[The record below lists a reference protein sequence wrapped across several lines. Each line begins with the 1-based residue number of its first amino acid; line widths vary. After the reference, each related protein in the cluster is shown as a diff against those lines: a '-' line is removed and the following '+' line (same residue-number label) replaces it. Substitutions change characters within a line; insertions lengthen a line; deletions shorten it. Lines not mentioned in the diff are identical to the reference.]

1 MNDNLDMWILFYSFA
16 LTKLLNHSVSIKKR
30 LYMKTKSDDIKNIDS
45 NTHPEE
51 ELTTEQKILV
61 AAEREFFEKGFAGAR
76 TTSIAESAGVTHA
89 MLHYY
94 FRTKAKLFE
103 KIISNKMASLGE
115 LMLNSLAHSDLPLFE
130 KIRTAIYRHLD
141 FISENP
147 ELPFFFIR
155 EVYSDPERMKIV
167 ATSLSTHAEKS
178 IGKLQSDIDE
188 AAARGECR
196 NIDAEMLLLD
206 IVSLN
211 IFSFLA
217 QPILDVV
224 LSDLFSDKKQFLE
237 LRKKENFETIMRKLK
252 I

>member
-1 MNDNLDMWILFYSFA
+1 MFYNFA
-16 LTKLLNHSVSIKKR
+16 LTILLDDNVNMLKQLDMRTEYRDIK
-30 LYMKTKSDDIKNIDS
+30 DIKND
-45 NTHPEE
+45 THTAE
-51 ELTTEQKILV
+51 ELTTEQRILQ

-103 KIISNKMASLGE
+103 KIISDKMSSLGE
-115 LMLNSLAHSDLPLFE
+115 LMLNSLAHSDLPIYE
-130 KIRTAIYRHLD
+130 KIRTAINKHLD

-147 ELPFFFIR
+147 DLPFFFIR

-178 IGKLQSDIDE
+178 ISKLQRDIDE
-188 AAARGECR
+188 AASRGECR
-196 NIDAEMLLLD
+196 NVNAEMLLLD

-217 QPILDVV
+217 QPVLDIVM
-224 LSDLFSDKKQFLE
+224 SDLFSDKKQFLE

>member
-1 MNDNLDMWILFYSFA
+1 MN
-16 LTKLLNHSVSIKKR
+16 
-30 LYMKTKSDDIKNIDS
+30 TKSDDIKDFKNGIQKD
-45 NTHPEE
+45 E
-51 ELTTEQKILV
+51 ELTTEQRILM

-94 FRTKAKLFE
+94 FRTKEKLFE
-103 KIISNKMASLGE
+103 KIISNKMSSLGE
-115 LMLNSLAHSDLPLFE
+115 LMLNTLAHSDLPLFE
-130 KIRTAIYRHLD
+130 KIRIAINRHLD

-147 ELPFFFIR
+147 GLPFFFIR
-155 EVYSDPERMKIV
+155 EVYSDPERMKIA
-167 ATSLSTHAEKS
+167 ATSLSTHAGKS
-178 IGKLQSDIDE
+178 ISKLQRDIDE
-188 AAARGECR
+188 AASRRECR
-196 NIDAEMLLLD
+196 HVNAEMLLLD

-217 QPILDVV
+217 QPVLDIV
-224 LSDLFSDKKQFLE
+224 LSDLFSDKKQFLK

>member
-1 MNDNLDMWILFYSFA
+1 MLTHYNKLD
-16 LTKLLNHSVSIKKR
+16 
-30 LYMKTKSDDIKNIDS
+30 MKTKSDDIKDIKND
-45 NTHPEE
+45 TDTEE
-51 ELTTEQKILV
+51 ELTTEQRILL

-103 KIISNKMASLGE
+103 KIISDKMSSLGE
-115 LMLNSLAHSDLPLFE
+115 LMLNSLTHSDLPLFE
-130 KIRTAIYRHLD
+130 KIRTAINRHLD

-147 ELPFFFIR
+147 DLPFFFIR
-155 EVYSDPERMKIV
+155 EVYSDPERMKIM
-167 ATSLSTHAEKS
+167 ASSLSSNAEKS
-178 IGKLQSDIDE
+178 IDKLQRDIDE
-188 AAARGECR
+188 AVSRGECR
-196 NIDAEMLLLD
+196 NVNAEMLLLD

>member
-1 MNDNLDMWILFYSFA
+1 
-16 LTKLLNHSVSIKKR
+16 
-30 LYMKTKSDDIKNIDS
+30 MKTESDDIKNIES

-103 KIISNKMASLGE
+103 KIISDKMASLGE

-178 IGKLQSDIDE
+178 IGKLQSDIDD

-196 NIDAEMLLLD
+196 SVDAEMLILD

-217 QPILDVV
+217 QPVLDIV
-224 LSDLFSDKKQFLE
+224 LSDLFTDRKRFLE

>member
-1 MNDNLDMWILFYSFA
+1 
-16 LTKLLNHSVSIKKR
+16 
-30 LYMKTKSDDIKNIDS
+30 MKTKSDDIKDFKNG
-45 NTHPEE
+45 THKAEE
-51 ELTTEQKILV
+51 WTTEQRILL

-94 FRTKAKLFE
+94 FRTKVKLFE
-103 KIISNKMASLGE
+103 KIISNKMSSLGE

-130 KIRTAIYRHLD
+130 KIRTIINRHLD

-147 ELPFFFIR
+147 ALPLFFIR
-155 EVYSDPERMKIV
+155 EVYADPERMKIV
-167 ATSLSTHAEKS
+167 TSSLSSHAEKS
-178 IGKLQSDIDE
+178 IDKLQRDIDE
-188 AAARGECR
+188 AASKGKCR

-224 LSDLFSDKKQFLE
+224 LSTLFSDKKQFLE

>member
-1 MNDNLDMWILFYSFA
+1 MLTHYNKLD
-16 LTKLLNHSVSIKKR
+16 
-30 LYMKTKSDDIKNIDS
+30 MKTKSDDIKDIKND
-45 NTHPEE
+45 TDTEE
-51 ELTTEQKILV
+51 ELTTEQRILL

-94 FRTKAKLFE
+94 FRTKVKLFE
-103 KIISNKMASLGE
+103 QIISNKMSSLGE
-115 LMLNSLAHSDLPLFE
+115 LMLNSLTHSDLPLFE
-130 KIRTAIYRHLD
+130 KIRTAINRHLD

-147 ELPFFFIR
+147 NLPFFFIR
-155 EVYSDPERMKIV
+155 EVYSDPERMKIM
-167 ATSLSTHAEKS
+167 ASSLSSNAEKS
-178 IGKLQSDIDE
+178 IDKLQRDIDE
-188 AAARGECR
+188 AVSRGECR
-196 NIDAEMLLLD
+196 NVNAEMLLLD